1 MLSTGKTGSRVS
13 AQSLAWLQNLLGAR
27 ARIVLLFVLSRS
39 KAWSLSV
46 HTTHCSVQ
54 HHLQVQ
60 VQQHLQVQVQS
71 ETKETQKKGQRRRRM
86 AAMAMSNYKRRMQQQ
101 LMQKSESSNF
111 NFNDQQQ
118 STQSTGGSD
127 QGCFTS
133 SQPTTNFTNGEGGSP
148 NGTKKWSCDADG
160 VTINTKWFPSSSSTS
175 R

>member
-1 MLSTGKTGSRVS
+1 MGHI
-13 AQSLAWLQNLLGAR
+13 AQSNTT
-27 ARIVLLFVLSRS
+27 S
-39 KAWSLSV
+39 KFKSNNTSKFKSNNTSKFKSKVKPKKLR
-46 HTTHCSVQ
+46 
-54 HHLQVQ
+54 
-60 VQQHLQVQVQS
+60 
-71 ETKETQKKGQRRRRM
+71 KKGKRRRRM

-101 LMQKSESSNF
+101 LMQKSESS

>member
-1 MLSTGKTGSRVS
+1 MG
-13 AQSLAWLQNLLGAR
+13 
-27 ARIVLLFVLSRS
+27 
-39 KAWSLSV
+39 V

-60 VQQHLQVQVQS
+60 VQQHVQVQS
-71 ETKETQKKGQRRRRM
+71 ETKETQEKGQRRRM
-86 AAMAMSNYKRRMQQQ
+86 AAMAMSNYKRRMQQQQ

-118 STQSTGGSD
+118 STGGSD

-133 SQPTTNFTNGEGGSP
+133 SQPTPDFTNGEGGNS

-160 VTINTKWFPSSSSTS
+160 VTINTKWFPSSSTS
-175 R
+175 RPTRRLSFSGQEFLS

>member
-1 MLSTGKTGSRVS
+1 MG
-13 AQSLAWLQNLLGAR
+13 
-27 ARIVLLFVLSRS
+27 
-39 KAWSLSV
+39 V
-46 HTTHCSVQ
+46 HSIHCSVQ

-60 VQQHLQVQVQS
+60 VQHHLQVQVQS

-101 LMQKSESSNF
+101 QLMQKSESSNF
-111 NFNDQQQ
+111 NFNNEQQ

-133 SQPTTNFTNGEGGSP
+133 SQPTTNFTNGEGGNP
-148 NGTKKWSCDADG
+148 IGTKKWSCDADG

-175 R
+175 RTTRRLSFSGQEFLSAWGQD